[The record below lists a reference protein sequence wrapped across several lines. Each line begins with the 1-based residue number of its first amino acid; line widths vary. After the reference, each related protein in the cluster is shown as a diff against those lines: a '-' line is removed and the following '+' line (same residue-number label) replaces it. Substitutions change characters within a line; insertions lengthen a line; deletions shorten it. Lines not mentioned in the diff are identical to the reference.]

1 MFLLLQLA
9 DGTFPSGGFAHSAG
23 LEASMHLGGVEAIED
38 FLDDAIVATR
48 ETTLPFVRAASA
60 EPSRLAELD
69 ERFDAT
75 LPLDVP
81 NRASRAQG
89 RSLISAA
96 RRIFDLELEPAHHAP
111 AFGAIFGLLGMT
123 ADETASAYVH
133 GAMRG
138 VLSAAVR
145 LNLVG
150 PLEAQ
155 RLLASRAEA
164 MRAAVR
170 STRSIDD
177 VAVTAPLTE
186 LWGALH
192 DCLDARLFQ
201 S

>member
-1 MFLLLQLA
+1 MQ
-9 DGTFPSGGFAHSAG
+9 
-23 LEASMHLGGVEAIED
+23 LGGMEVIED
-38 FLDDAIVATR
+38 FLDDAIVSVR
-48 ETTLPFVRAASA
+48 ETTLPFVRAACA
-60 EPSRLAELD
+60 EPARLADID

-89 RSLISAA
+89 RSLTSAA
-96 RRIFDLELEPAHHAP
+96 TRIFDLELRPAHHAP
-111 AFGAIFGLLGMT
+111 AFGAIFGTLGMT
-123 ADETASAYVH
+123 ADDTATAYVH

-155 RLLASRAEA
+155 RLLASRARA
-164 MRAAVR
+164 MREAVA

-177 VAVTAPLTE
+177 VAQTAPLVE
-186 LWGALH
+186 LYGALH
-192 DCLDARLFQ
+192 DHLDARLFQ

>member
-1 MFLLLQLA
+1 MLLLLQLA

-23 LEASMHLGGVEAIED
+23 LEASMHLGGLDTVED
-38 FLDDAIVATR
+38 FLDDSIVSVR
-48 ETTLPFVRAASA
+48 ETTLPFVRAACA
-60 EPSRLAELD
+60 DPRRLAELD

-75 LPLDVP
+75 LPLEVP

-89 RSLISAA
+89 RSLVSAA
-96 RRIFDLELEPAHHAP
+96 TRIFDLDLRPAHHAP
-111 AFGAIFGLLGMT
+111 AFGAIFGTLGMT
-123 ADETASAYVH
+123 EGDTATAYVH
-133 GAMRG
+133 GALRG

-164 MRAAVR
+164 MRAAVA

-177 VAVTAPLTE
+177 VAQTAPLIE
-186 LWGALH
+186 LWAALH
-192 DCLDARLFQ
+192 DHLDARLFQ